1 MSQSPPRPGRG
12 IDHLVLCV
20 RDLDATAQVYERLGF
35 TLTPRASHAW
45 GTDNRLVQ
53 VEGSFLEIIEVAHP
67 EKLLPDQDGHFNF
80 GRFIH
85 GYLQD
90 REGFGMLVFET
101 SDAEADRIEFEASG
115 LSAFERFDF
124 ERKATLPDG
133 NQVTVG
139 FSLAFVHRPECP
151 DAAFFVCQQH
161 APEYFWK
168 PHFQNHRN
176 GARAIGEVI
185 MVADS
190 PGDLRFLFEGLQR
203 PGSVELEDG
212 ILRAETARGWLTAM
226 TPSAYEDWFGAS
238 ASVGAN
244 APAGPHLTA
253 FRVLVDDLSDAEK
266 ILAEAGVAA
275 HWGKAG
281 LVVPASDLFGVTL
294 AFVQGVE
301 RATEAGPILALPAA

>member
-1 MSQSPPRPGRG
+1 MARNAPRPGRG

-20 RDLDATAQVYERLGF
+20 RDLDAAAKMYERLGF

-53 VEGSFLEIIEVAHP
+53 VEGSFLEIIEVAYP
-67 EKLLPDQDGHFNF
+67 EKLLPERDGHFNF
-80 GRFIH
+80 GSFIH
-85 GYLQD
+85 RYLQE

-101 SDAEADRIEFEASG
+101 ADAEADRKEFASAG
-115 LSAFERFDF
+115 LSEFERFDF

-133 NQVTVG
+133 SNVTVG

-168 PHFQNHRN
+168 PHFQKHVN
-176 GARAIGEVI
+176 GARAIGEVVMI
-185 MVADS
+185 ADN
-190 PGDLRFLFEGLQR
+190 PGDLQFLFEGLQQ
-203 PGSVELEDG
+203 PESVALEDG
-212 ILRAETARGWLTAM
+212 ILRAETARGWLSAM
-226 TPSAYEDWFGAS
+226 SPAAFEDWFGS
-238 ASVGAN
+238 AALQGVDMPS
-244 APAGPHLTA
+244 GPHLAA
-253 FRVLVDDLSDAEK
+253 FRVLVDDLAETEEK
-266 ILAEAGVAA
+266 LKKAGIAT

-281 LVVPASDLFGVTL
+281 LVVPASGLFGVTL

-301 RATEAGPILALPAA
+301 RDSGAGPVLALPSA

>member
-1 MSQSPPRPGRG
+1 MPQSAPRPGRG

-20 RDLDATAQVYERLGF
+20 RDLDAAAALYERLGF

-67 EKLLPDQDGHFNF
+67 EKLLPERDGHFNF

-85 GYLQD
+85 RYLQN

-101 SDAEADRIEFEASG
+101 GDAEADRMEFAAAG
-115 LSAFERFDF
+115 LSEFERFDF

-133 NQVTVG
+133 DQVTVG

-168 PHFQNHRN
+168 PHFQKHRN

-185 MVADS
+185 MIADN
-190 PGDLRFLFEGLQR
+190 PGDLQFLFEGLQQ
-203 PGSVELEDG
+203 PASVELEDG

-226 TPSAYEDWFGAS
+226 TPDAYEDWFGAT
-238 ASVGAN
+238 ALDGPDT
-244 APAGPHLTA
+244 PAGPHLAA
-253 FRVLVDDLSDAEK
+253 FRVLVDDLAEAEK
-266 ILAEAGVAA
+266 MLEKAGVASY
-275 HWGKAG
+275 WGKAG
-281 LVVPASDLFGVTL
+281 LVVPGSDLLGVTL

-301 RATEAGPILALPAA
+301 RATAAGPVLALPPA